1 MSEDEK
7 FEEKDLG
14 KERSRAEG
22 DHFETR
28 VPESEYYRL
37 VVENQR
43 LLVEINRVETENKDV
58 LVDIH
63 KFEIENE
70 LFHAES
76 KDLCAEIDQIKRH
89 RVDNQRLLAE
99 VVAENERLLA
109 EVDQVSKRLKEAE
122 SEAEKAEALM
132 LCETEHWRHQVVGHV
147 QMHPRG
153 LGIRL
158 AAQPALRK
166 LVDGTQHCPCN
177 NMLHAKVISVE
188 SFANMELWDK

>member
-7 FEEKDLG
+7 FEDKDLG
-14 KERSRAEG
+14 EERSRAEG

-43 LLVEINRVETENKDV
+43 LLAEINRVETENKDL

-63 KFEIENE
+63 KFKIENE

-76 KDLCAEIDQIKRH
+76 KDLCAEIDQIERH
-89 RVDNQRLLAE
+89 MVDNRRLLAE
-99 VVAENERLLA
+99 VVAENERLLE
-109 EVDQVSKRLKEAE
+109 EVDQVSKCLKETE

-147 QMHPRG
+147 RIHPRG

-158 AAQPALRK
+158 AVLA
-166 LVDGTQHCPCN
+166 V
-177 NMLHAKVISVE
+177 
-188 SFANMELWDK
+188 